1 MKKVFVYN
9 KVQALYYI
17 NEFKCKV
24 IDFDVHRKT
33 LKTFVVFDKKETSEA
48 YDSWC
53 KLCEEHKKNIS

>member
-1 MKKVFVYN
+1 MMSKVYVYN

-24 IDFDVHRKT
+24 IDFDVHKKT
-33 LKTFVVFDKKETSEA
+33 LKPYVVFDKDETTKA

-53 KLCEEHKKNIS
+53 KKCEGFKK